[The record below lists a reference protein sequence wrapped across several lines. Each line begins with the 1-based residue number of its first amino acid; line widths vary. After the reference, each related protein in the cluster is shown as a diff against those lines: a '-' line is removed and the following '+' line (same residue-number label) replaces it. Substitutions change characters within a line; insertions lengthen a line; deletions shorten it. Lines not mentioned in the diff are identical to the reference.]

1 MSIEQDHMAISFGV
15 KTHDEIQSQRV
26 LLDHEQMDPDNHNF
40 CSSDNSAMNFLQQ
53 FTHNLG
59 NRTKNNIN
67 YNVNSFEDSS
77 SHEPFLSDKQMD
89 HPFDNCSAENGFEQA
104 MEAMQESMMMSET
117 QATQHLHMQYM
128 DQLLEPDMDHEKEAG
143 HNDKDSNIINDDGEQ
158 ATDLNSD
165 CSDHDQLDAEDDAK
179 YRRRN
184 GKGQA
189 KNLVAERKRRKKL
202 NDRLYELRALVPNIS
217 KVSIIIILIYLL
229 IFLL

>member
-59 NRTKNNIN
+59 NRAKNNIN

-89 HPFDNCSAENGFEQA
+89 HPFDNCSAENEFEQA
-104 MEAMQESMMMSET
+104 MEAMQESMMMRET